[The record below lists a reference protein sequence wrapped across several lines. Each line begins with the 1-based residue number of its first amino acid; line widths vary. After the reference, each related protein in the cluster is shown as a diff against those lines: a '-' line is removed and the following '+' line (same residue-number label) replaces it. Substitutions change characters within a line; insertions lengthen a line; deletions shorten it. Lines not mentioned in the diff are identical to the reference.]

1 MTIGNSDDI
10 NYDLYYFTIT
20 DNNNSHAYC
29 NVDIKG
35 EYDSGEKKRLASFF
49 KRSNTTFGLIEI
61 LSNELYLEKMKLK
74 VDFTQKLS
82 HNRWS
87 MPVSIYMNKT
97 FLLSLYEYDKLPLF
111 LFKIVRENGMRF
123 VKHINNYNDIKNAE
137 NFYNL
142 YQTKIYKREL
152 YNYQKDNVKWMIQL
166 ENNINN
172 KEIIKT
178 YNLPTDYI
186 VYNVASIN
194 EKIISDKHG
203 QIMNL
208 DNDSLDIEIKGGVL
222 CDEIGL
228 GKTFSIL
235 SLIVEQLDKNEEKTS
250 LIFCPTRLCKQV
262 EEIEKTYDLK
272 YKLISTIRQFK
283 KLTINDYSNYDIIIL
298 SYNFLSNDNYNK
310 YCLENE
316 NNPVLLHNYKW
327 NRIIL
332 DEGHE
337 ILNSSN
343 KKALLIAKEQLNKIK
358 SNYRWIC
365 SGTPYGTLAD
375 FKNIINYITN
385 LEYSTLQRHNYN
397 MFLDK
402 LFRKNTKESVKQEVN
417 IPQPIVST
425 EFLNMSQLERLIY
438 DSALNNPNKQIELC
452 NHIMVSEEHL
462 NILGNKPLSLEEIK
476 EKMTDYYN
484 NKIETYKKRIEK
496 ITLIETLEN
505 QDNPNSDKIIDEKTK
520 LDDYKLKLQ
529 DYTSKYNIFTNIEEK
544 ISDDDTC
551 PICLEELK
559 DLNSS
564 ITPYGHIFC
573 SSCLNESNNHS
584 HKNKCPM
591 CRYSFK
597 IDEVKTI
604 KPDNNNNDSNNEPKL
619 GTKIHV

>member
-1 MTIGNSDDI
+1 MKDMK
-10 NYDLYYFTIT
+10 F
-20 DNNNSHAYC
+20 
-29 NVDIKG
+29 
-35 EYDSGEKKRLASFF
+35 
-49 KRSNTTFGLIEI
+49 LIQAI
-61 LSNELYLEKMKLK
+61 
-74 VDFTQKLS
+74 
-82 HNRWS
+82 
-87 MPVSIYMNKT
+87 
-97 FLLSLYEYDKLPLF
+97 
-111 LFKIVRENGMRF
+111 
-123 VKHINNYNDIKNAE
+123 
-137 NFYNL
+137 
-142 YQTKIYKREL
+142 
-152 YNYQKDNVKWMIQL
+152 
-166 ENNINN
+166 
-172 KEIIKT
+172 
-178 YNLPTDYI
+178 
-186 VYNVASIN
+186 
-194 EKIISDKHG
+194 
-203 QIMNL
+203 
-208 DNDSLDIEIKGGVL
+208 
-222 CDEIGL
+222 
-228 GKTFSIL
+228 
-235 SLIVEQLDKNEEKTS
+235 
-250 LIFCPTRLCKQV
+250 
-262 EEIEKTYDLK
+262 
-272 YKLISTIRQFK
+272 
-283 KLTINDYSNYDIIIL
+283 
-298 SYNFLSNDNYNK
+298 
-310 YCLENE
+310 
-316 NNPVLLHNYKW
+316 
-327 NRIIL
+327 
-332 DEGHE
+332 
-337 ILNSSN
+337 

-496 ITLIETLEN
+496 KITLIETLEN

-597 IDEVKTI
+597 IEEVKTI

-619 GTKIHV
+619 GTKISCLIDNIKNIINNNNKDKIIVFSQWDNMLKLISKIFEENNINFIFINGSIHTSHQKLENLNLIHPLMLY